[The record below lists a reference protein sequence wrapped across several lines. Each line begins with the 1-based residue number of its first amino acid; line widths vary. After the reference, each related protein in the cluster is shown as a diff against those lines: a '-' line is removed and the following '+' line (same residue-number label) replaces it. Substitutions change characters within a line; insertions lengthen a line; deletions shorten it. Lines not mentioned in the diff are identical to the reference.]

1 MAPIHKTNPSLQ
13 VTADHQIKMAEAPI
27 EQPGHGEVLLHI
39 KCTGIC
45 GSDIHFW
52 KSGRIGPLIVE
63 SDCILGHEASGVVL
77 KLGEGVNDLVVGDR
91 VAVEPGMPC
100 DNCWLCREGRYNLCE
115 DVKFSGVWPHHGTI
129 QRFKVHAAK
138 WLHKI
143 PDDVS
148 FSEGALLEPLS
159 VVLHGIRRARLT
171 LGRGAV
177 ICGAGPIGLIAL
189 LSSRASGA
197 HPLVITDLE
206 PKRLAFAKRLVP
218 ECETYQVRKDLSSE
232 DNAKEIRKLFGESEY
247 GCPETVLE
255 CTGVESSIV
264 TAAFAVRRGGTVMV
278 IGVGRPVVNNIPF
291 MHMSL
296 GEINLK
302 FINRYTDTWPAG
314 IAAVKGKL
322 MDLKPLVS
330 HVFALEEAVDAM
342 HICAD
347 LSQGSIKVQIVDEVE
362 IKPEDA
368 E

>member
-1 MAPIHKTNPSLQ
+1 MAAIHKTNPSLQ

-27 EQPGHGEVLLHI
+27 EKPGYGEVLLHI

-52 KSGRIGPLIVE
+52 KTGRIGPLIVE

-77 KLGEGVNDLVVGDR
+77 KLGEGVKDFVIGDR

-115 DVKFSGVWPHHGTI
+115 DVKFSGVWPHHGTL

-138 WLHKI
+138 WLHKRT
-143 PDDVS
+143 PRT
-148 FSEGALLEPLS
+148 PLS
-159 VVLHGIRRARLT
+159 RPPRHPSRRTHPRSRRGNLRCWPHWPNRSPLFPRLWRT
-171 LGRGAV
+171 
-177 ICGAGPIGLIAL
+177 
-189 LSSRASGA
+189 
-197 HPLVITDLE
+197 PLVITDLE
-206 PKRLAFAKRLVP
+206 PQRLAFAKKLVP
-218 ECETYQVRKDLSSE
+218 ECETYQVSRDLSSE
-232 DNAKEIRKLFGESEY
+232 DNAKGIRKLFGESEY

-255 CTGVESSIV
+255 CTGVESSI
-264 TAAFAVRRGGTVMV
+264 
-278 IGVGRPVVNNIPF
+278 
-291 MHMSL
+291 
-296 GEINLK
+296 INLK

-330 HVFALEEAVDAM
+330 HVFPLEKAVDAM

-347 LSQGSIKVQIVDEVE
+347 LSQGSIKVQIVDDVE
-362 IKPEDA
+362 IKPEDV

>member
-1 MAPIHKTNPSLQ
+1 MAAIHKTNPSLQ

-27 EQPGHGEVLLHI
+27 EKPGYGEVLLHI

-52 KSGRIGPLIVE
+52 KTGRIGPLIVE
-63 SDCILGHEASGVVL
+63 SDCVLGHEASGVVL
-77 KLGEGVNDLVVGDR
+77 KLGEGVKDFVVEWQSNPACPVTTAGSAEKDDTTFAKTSSSPACGLTTAPSSASKCMLQNGCTNQNPRHGQFRRRRTPRTPLRRPPRHPSRRPHPRPRRRDLR
-91 VAVEPGMPC
+91 
-100 DNCWLCREGRYNLCE
+100 RR
-115 DVKFSGVWPHHGTI
+115 PH
-129 QRFKVHAAK
+129 R
-138 WLHKI
+138 
-143 PDDVS
+143 PNRS
-148 FSEGALLEPLS
+148 PLFP
-159 VVLHGIRRARLT
+159 RLWRT
-171 LGRGAV
+171 
-177 ICGAGPIGLIAL
+177 
-189 LSSRASGA
+189 
-197 HPLVITDLE
+197 PLVITDLE
-206 PKRLAFAKRLVP
+206 PQRLAFAKKLVP
-218 ECETYQVRKDLSSE
+218 ECETYQVSRDLSSE
-232 DNAKEIRKLFGESEY
+232 DNAKGIRRLFGESEY

-330 HVFALEEAVDAM
+330 HVFPLEKAVDAM

-347 LSQGSIKVQIVDEVE
+347 LSQGSIKVQIVDDVE
-362 IKPEDA
+362 IKPEDV